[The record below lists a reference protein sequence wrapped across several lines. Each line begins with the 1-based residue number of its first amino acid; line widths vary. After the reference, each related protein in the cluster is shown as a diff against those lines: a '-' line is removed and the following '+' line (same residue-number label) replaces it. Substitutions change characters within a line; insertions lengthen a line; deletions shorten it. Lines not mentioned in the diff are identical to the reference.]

1 MKKGNQGILY
11 IAPVIIYLLFF
22 SIFPL
27 IYSVRVSM
35 TDLNMTR
42 EGTGVFIGFKNYL
55 KIFALDSLFVKGVK
69 NTSILILFALSLE
82 TVIGFIVA
90 KLFFNTQGMRF
101 TNMLKTIYII
111 PIMITPLIYGLIWL
125 YMLNPTQ
132 GIVNYLFS
140 LLHIPAV
147 GWFGNTSTALLS
159 IIIID
164 IWQYTPFVMIIL
176 LSGLLSINKDLFEA
190 AKIDGANW
198 YQNIIHVEI
207 PSIRSVIGIAVILRL
222 MDLIRTFDVVYATT
236 RGGPGGATEVL
247 SMYSYRQSFL
257 NYNIGLGTA
266 SAIVALI
273 ITLILSNV
281 FNKYLGYKEDGE

>member
-1 MKKGNQGILY
+1 MNKGKQGLLY
-11 IAPVIIYLLFF
+11 IAPVIIFLLIF

-27 IYSVRVSM
+27 IYSVRVSL

-42 EGTGVFIGFKNYL
+42 EGTGVFIGLKNFVKL
-55 KIFALDSLFVKGVK
+55 FSQGSLFVKGIK
-69 NTSILILFALSLE
+69 NTTVLILFALTIE
-82 TVIGFIVA
+82 TIAGFAIA
-90 KLFFNTQGMRF
+90 KLFFNIQEMRF
-101 TNMLKTIYII
+101 SNILKTIYII

-132 GIVNYLFS
+132 GIVNYILSLFNIEA
-140 LLHIPAV
+140 L
-147 GWFGNTSTALLS
+147 GWFGNTTTALLS

-176 LSGLLSINKDLFEA
+176 LSGLLSINKDLYEA
-190 AKIDGANW
+190 AKIDGTNW
-198 YQNIIHVEI
+198 FQDIIHIEL
-207 PSIRSVIGIAVILRL
+207 PSIRSIIGIAVILRL

-273 ITLILSNV
+273 ITIILSNI
-281 FNKYLGYKEDGE
+281 FNKYLGFKEEVE